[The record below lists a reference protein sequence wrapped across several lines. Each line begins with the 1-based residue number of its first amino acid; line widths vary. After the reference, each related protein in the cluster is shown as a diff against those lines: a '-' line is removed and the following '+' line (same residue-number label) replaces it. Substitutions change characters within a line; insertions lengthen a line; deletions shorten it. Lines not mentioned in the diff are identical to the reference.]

1 METTSQ
7 DVSQGKPEL
16 TELVARTE
24 GLQPWRRVFHAA
36 NGGAVVAALQLG
48 LLSRE
53 QMLILLTVALVGAL
67 AIDVLRFRVP
77 AVQRLFFRSMAALA
91 SPREARGIA
100 SSTWYVLGVLIA
112 LAAFPLPVAEASI
125 LVLALGDPA
134 ASYVGQ
140 RWGKHRIPGDG
151 SVEGTVVFWLVALAV
166 LLAFLP
172 PVYAVL
178 GSLVATVVERIP
190 WPLDD
195 NLTLPV
201 GTGAALTLI
210 GVLLGA

>member
-36 NGGAVVAALQLG
+36 NGCAVVAALQLG